1 MESTGRYTLPLD
13 PVLEMHMEPNSGYH
27 LADLDFDIVVWSNL
41 SCTKKQTINKSECE
55 FVDVDTFNYRPN
67 TSMIGRGEY
76 YATLIVKIPDGPSI
90 KGYRNL
96 SIVMKAGLNIV

>member
-1 MESTGRYTLPLD
+1 MEATGRYTLPLD

-27 LADLDFDIVVWSNL
+27 LADVDFDIVVWSSL

-55 FVDVDTFNYRPN
+55 FVDVDTYNYRPN

-76 YATLIVKIPDGPSI
+76 YATLIVKIPDSLSI

-96 SIVMKAGLNIV
+96 SLLMKAGLNIV